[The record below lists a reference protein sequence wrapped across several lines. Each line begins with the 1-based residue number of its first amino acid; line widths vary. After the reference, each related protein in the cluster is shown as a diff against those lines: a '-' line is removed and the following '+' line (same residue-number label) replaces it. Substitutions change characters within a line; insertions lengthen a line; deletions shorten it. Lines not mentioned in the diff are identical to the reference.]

1 VQALEEGNFLADR
14 ALRDPLSRERVLAA
28 AVALADAGGIEA
40 VTMRGI
46 ADELG
51 CEAMSLYYYV
61 KGKDELLAGLVEV
74 ILDEIISAT
83 EADDAAASDEEWNQT
98 VRRRCLT
105 ARVVML
111 RHPWARSVIA
121 VHDTIPANSFVI
133 YEKLVGT
140 LVDAGFS
147 YDLAHRAIHALGS
160 MVLGFAQELFDPGP
174 GSEDEVSAEAMEQ
187 MAAAMPHLTAMAEMA
202 FHESGGGLSTC
213 DTQAEFEFTLSL
225 ILDGLGR
232 AR

>member
-1 VQALEEGNFLADR
+1 MADR
-14 ALRDPLSRERVLAA
+14 SPREPLSRERVLAA

-51 CEAMSLYYYV
+51 CEAMSLYHYV
-61 KGKDELLAGLVEV
+61 KGKGELVAGLIEV
-74 ILDEIISAT
+74 ILDEIIAAT
-83 EADDAAASDEEWNQT
+83 DADDAAIDDAAAGDEEWDQA

-111 RHPWARSVIA
+111 RHPWARSLIA
-121 VHDTIPANSFVI
+121 VHDTIPPNSLFI
-133 YEKLVGT
+133 YEKLIGT
-140 LVDAGFS
+140 LVGGGFS

-174 GSEDEVSAEAMEQ
+174 GGEDEVSAEVMEQ
-187 MAAAMPHLTAMAEMA
+187 MAASMPHLMAMAEMA

-232 AR
+232 ARN

>member
-1 VQALEEGNFLADR
+1 VAGRSQ
-14 ALRDPLSRERVLAA
+14 RDPLSRERVLAA
-28 AVALADAGGIEA
+28 AVALADAAGIEA
-40 VTMRGI
+40 VTMRAL
-46 ADELG
+46 ADALD

-61 KGKDELLAGLVEV
+61 KGKAELLAGLVEV
-74 ILDEIISAT
+74 ILDEIIAAT
-83 EADDAAASDEEWNQT
+83 NADDAAAGVEEWHET
-98 VRRRCLT
+98 IRRRCLT

-111 RHPWARSVIA
+111 RHPWARHLIA
-121 VHDTIPANSFVI
+121 VHGDIPPNSFFI

-140 LVDAGFS
+140 LVGAGFT

-174 GSEDEVSAEAMEQ
+174 GGEDENSAEAMEQ
-187 MAAAMPHLTAMAEMA
+187 MAAAMPHLMAMAEMA

-232 AR
+232 AGTSVP

>member
-1 VQALEEGNFLADR
+1 MISLADR
-14 ALRDPLSRERVLAA
+14 APRDPLSRERVLSA
-28 AVALADAGGIEA
+28 AVALADADGIEA
-40 VTMRGI
+40 VTMRGL
-46 ADELG
+46 ADDLG
-51 CEAMSLYYYV
+51 CEAMSLYHYV
-61 KGKDELLAGLVEV
+61 SGKSELLAGLVEV
-74 ILDEIISAT
+74 ILDEIIAAT
-83 EADDAAASDEEWNQT
+83 DADDAAIDDAAAGDEEWDQA

-111 RHPWARSVIA
+111 RHPWARSLIA
-121 VHDTIPANSFVI
+121 VHDTIPPNSLFI
-133 YEKLVGT
+133 YEKLIGT
-140 LVDAGFS
+140 LVGGGFS

-174 GSEDEVSAEAMEQ
+174 GGEDEVSAEVMEQ
-187 MAAAMPHLTAMAEMA
+187 MAASMPHLMAMAEMA

-232 AR
+232 ARN

>member
-1 VQALEEGNFLADR
+1 MADR
-14 ALRDPLSRERVLAA
+14 APRDPLSRERVLAA
-28 AVALADAGGIEA
+28 AVALADAAGIDA
-40 VTMRGI
+40 LTMR
-46 ADELG
+46 ALAESLD

-61 KGKDELLAGLVEV
+61 KDKANLLAGLVEV
-74 ILDEIISAT
+74 ILDEIIAAT
-83 EADDAAASDEEWNQT
+83 DADDATAGDEVWHET

-105 ARVVML
+105 ARAVML

-121 VHDTIPANSFVI
+121 AHDTIPPNSMFI
-133 YEKLVGT
+133 FEKLVGT

-147 YDLAHRAIHALGS
+147 YDLAHRAIHVLGS

-174 GSEDEVSAEAMEQ
+174 DGEDEVSAEAMEQ
-187 MAAAMPHLTAMAEMA
+187 MAAAMPHLMAMAEMA

>member
-1 VQALEEGNFLADR
+1 MADR
-14 ALRDPLSRERVLAA
+14 APRDPLSRERVLTA
-28 AVALADAGGIEA
+28 AVALADASGIEA

-51 CEAMSLYYYV
+51 CEAMSLYHYV
-61 KGKDELLAGLVEV
+61 KGKAELLAGLVEV
-74 ILDEIISAT
+74 ILDEIIAAT
-83 EADDAAASDEEWNQT
+83 EADDAAAGDEEWDRA

-111 RHPWARSVIA
+111 RHPWASGVIA
-121 VHDTIPANSFVI
+121 AHDTIPPNSFFI
-133 YEKLVGT
+133 YEKLIGT
-140 LVDAGFS
+140 LVGGGFN

-160 MVLGFAQELFDPGP
+160 MVLGFAQELFDPGT
-174 GSEDEVSAEAMEQ
+174 GGDEEVSEEAMEH
-187 MAAAMPHLTAMAEMA
+187 MAASMPHLMAMAEMA

>member
-1 VQALEEGNFLADR
+1 MADR
-14 ALRDPLSRERVLAA
+14 APREPLSRERVLAA

-40 VTMRGI
+40 VTMRGL
-46 ADELG
+46 AEALD

-61 KGKDELLAGLVEV
+61 KGKAELLAGLVEV
-74 ILDEIISAT
+74 ILDEIIAAT
-83 EADDAAASDEEWNQT
+83 VAGDAAAGAEEWDQA

-111 RHPWARSVIA
+111 RHPWARGVRYTS
-121 VHDTIPANSFVI
+121 HDEIPPNSAFI
-133 YEKLVGT
+133 YEKLIGT
-140 LVDAGFS
+140 LVSAGFT

-174 GSEDEVSAEAMEQ
+174 GGDEEISAEAMEQ
-187 MAAAMPHLTAMAEMA
+187 MTAAMPNLAAMAEVA
-202 FHESGGGLSTC
+202 LHDSGGKLSTC

>member
-1 VQALEEGNFLADR
+1 MADR
-14 ALRDPLSRERVLAA
+14 SPREPLSRERVLAA
-28 AVALADAGGIEA
+28 AVALADAGGVEA

-61 KGKDELLAGLVEV
+61 KGKAELLAGLVEV
-74 ILDEIISAT
+74 ILDEIIAAT
-83 EADDAAASDEEWNQT
+83 DADDAAAGDEEWDEA

-111 RHPWARSVIA
+111 RHPWARGVIA
-121 VHDTIPANSFVI
+121 AHDTIPPNSFLI

-140 LVDAGFS
+140 LVGGGFS

-174 GSEDEVSAEAMEQ
+174 GGEDEVSAEAMEQ
-187 MAAAMPHLTAMAEMA
+187 MAASMPHLMAMAEMA
-202 FHESGGGLSTC
+202 FHESGDGLSTC

-225 ILDGLGR
+225 VLDGLGR
-232 AR
+232 ARA